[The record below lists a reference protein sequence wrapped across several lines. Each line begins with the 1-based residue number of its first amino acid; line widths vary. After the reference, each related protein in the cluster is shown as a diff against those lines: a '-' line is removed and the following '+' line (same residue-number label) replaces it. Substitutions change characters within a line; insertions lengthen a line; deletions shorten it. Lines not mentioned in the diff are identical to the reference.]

1 MTNIRKCNILKT
13 SQCFS
18 FCSHQDY
25 FINSKQAVIQQK
37 FQYLYLATIM
47 VTQLTTNSYFYCYFV
62 IVILLFLINLPL
74 TLAFLLLFVD
84 ILLVSSNPITPQMP
98 ENNIDHR
105 HISYVNDKV
114 ITKREA
120 PYIEDAMKANE
131 YIEPNVEAMADPY
144 DQYAFKE
151 EDDDY
156 DDENDDEESDD
167 SGESGND
174 YDDSE
179 SGAESGESGE
189 SDDSDEK
196 DLQASKRDLISE
208 RTVSPKAKKCCVIQ

>member
-1 MTNIRKCNILKT
+1 
-13 SQCFS
+13 
-18 FCSHQDY
+18 
-25 FINSKQAVIQQK
+25 
-37 FQYLYLATIM
+37 
-47 VTQLTTNSYFYCYFV
+47 
-62 IVILLFLINLPL
+62 
-74 TLAFLLLFVD
+74 
-84 ILLVSSNPITPQMP
+84 MP
-98 ENNIDHR
+98 ENNFDHR

-120 PYIEDAMKANE
+120 PYTEDTMEANE
-131 YIEPNVEAMADPY
+131 YIEPEAEALRDPY
-144 DQYAFKE
+144 DQYAYKE

-156 DDENDDEESDD
+156 DDENDDEESGE

-174 YDDSE
+174 YDDSQ

-196 DLQASKRDLISE
+196 DLQANKRDLISE